1 MFLIMFYILFRKI
14 KQRSLLGKVMT
25 YLNNKYQ
32 KYRVL
37 IRTPVRRIDLGHFDT
52 TEEAHAVY
60 LAARDRAMR
69 LCLGYFVRQNRKL
82 LISKMSFVIVNYLS
96 SSSQFE
102 TWDVKEEKLVKR
114 KTTRF
119 EKLLKL
125 LSLISYIPSTYSI
138 ARYFFDS
145 RKL

>member
-69 LCLGYFVRQNRKL
+69 LSLGDFVIRTKES
-82 LISKMSFVIVNYLS
+82 IISFV
-96 SSSQFE
+96 
-102 TWDVKEEKLVKR
+102 
-114 KTTRF
+114 KTGNF
-119 EKLLKL
+119 
-125 LSLISYIPSTYSI
+125 
-138 ARYFFDS
+138 
-145 RKL
+145 